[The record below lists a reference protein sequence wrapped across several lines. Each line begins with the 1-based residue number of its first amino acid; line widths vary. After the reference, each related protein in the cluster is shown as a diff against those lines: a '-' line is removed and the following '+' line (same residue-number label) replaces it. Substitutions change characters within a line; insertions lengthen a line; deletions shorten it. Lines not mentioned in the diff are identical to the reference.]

1 MSQKK
6 TTNAVLVP
14 KWGNNTGDPIYVQY
28 NPTEFSLEKGVQLA
42 EISIPG
48 LDAPL
53 QQFVRGQAEKLTV
66 ELFFDTTDEG
76 MGSKVKSVTEYTDQ
90 IFMLA
95 KIESDSHAPPV
106 VTFCWNCKFPGALVS
121 AKTNDAGG
129 NSNQSRTAFTG
140 VVESVRQRFTLFNA
154 EGVPLRATVNL
165 TLREYRTLPVQ
176 LNQLNRNSPDR
187 THSHP
192 LQVSET
198 LSSLAGKYWQR
209 SQAWRFIAD
218 ENSLEDPRR
227 VVAGQTLAIPAIT
240 RGRR

>member
-1 MSQKK
+1 MSQEK
-6 TTNAVLVP
+6 TTNAILVP
-14 KWGNNTGDPIYVQY
+14 QWGNTKGEPIYVKY

-76 MGSKVKSVTEYTDQ
+76 MGSKVTSVTEYTDQ

-106 VTFCWNCKFPGALVS
+106 VTFCWNNLFPGGLLS
-121 AKTNDAGG
+121 KKIQEAGG
-129 NSNQSRTAFTG
+129 KSNQSRTSFTG
-140 VVESVRQRFTLFNA
+140 VVESVRQKFTLFNA

-165 TLREYRTLPVQ
+165 ILREYRTLSEQ
-176 LNQLNRNSPDR
+176 LNQLNLNSPDR

-192 LQVSET
+192 LQSSET
-198 LSSLAGKYWQR
+198 LSSLAGRYWQR
-209 SQAWRFIAD
+209 SQAWRYIAD
-218 ENSLEDPRR
+218 ENGLEDPRR
-227 VVAGQTLAIPAIT
+227 LMAGLTLSIPAIT
-240 RGRR
+240 RGRS

>member
-1 MSQKK
+1 MSKPK
-6 TTNAVLVP
+6 TTNAVLLP
-14 KWGNNTGDPIYVQY
+14 QWGDNKGKPIYVQY

-53 QQFVRGQAEKLTV
+53 QQFIRGQAEKLTV

-76 MGSKVKSVTEYTDQ
+76 MGSKAKSVTEYTDQ
-90 IFMLA
+90 ISMLA

-106 VTFCWNCKFPGALVS
+106 VTFCWNKNFPGGLVP
-121 AKTNDAGG
+121 AKTTEAGG
-129 NSNQSRTAFTG
+129 KSNQSRTSFTG
-140 VVESVRQRFTLFNA
+140 IIETVRQKFTLFNA

-165 TLREYRTLPVQ
+165 TLREYRTLPEQ
-176 LNQLNRNSPDR
+176 LKQLNRNSPDR

-209 SQAWRFIAD
+209 SHAWRYIAN
-218 ENSLEDPRR
+218 ENAVEDPRR
-227 VVAGQTLAIPAIT
+227 MKVGQTLAIPAIT
-240 RGRR
+240 RGRK